1 MIDRAIW
8 GIVKDKV
15 TDIQYR
21 RLEALYG
28 RNEEGKGVREVARAE
43 GVDHAGL
50 VRSRDGALAR
60 LAGDW
65 RLWAFWLFGAPSVV
79 TNPYVLEDDATTAD
93 KHYVANTG
101 TRTPLRGPDDGVT
114 DDPDARDQWG
124 EVQLYPAGTSWSS
137 DSDGGAPSEMEAYG
151 DGWIAYHEEKSRNPY
166 RKENLRAAWKSGYDD
181 AGNVCPKIYETT

>member
-15 TDIQYR
+15 TDTQYR

-28 RNEEGKGVREVARAE
+28 RNEEGMGVREVARAE

-50 VRSRDGALAR
+50 VRSRDGALNR
-60 LAGDW
+60 LRNDW
-65 RLWAFWLFGAPSVV
+65 RLWTFWLFGAPSVV
-79 TNPYVLEDDATTAD
+79 TNPHVVEENATAD
-93 KHYVANTG
+93 RHYVSNTG
-101 TRTPLRGPDDGVT
+101 DRTPIYGPEDSVG

-124 EVQLYPAGTSWSS
+124 EVYLRPSGTQWSA
-137 DSDGGAPSEMEAYG
+137 DGDGGAPSEMEAYG

-166 RKENLRAAWKSGYDD
+166 RKENLRAAWQAGYTD
-181 AGNVCPKIYETT
+181 AGNVCPETYEIA